1 MEVWNRNHFVNADV
15 YDNSWA
21 LYEDDKIIQ
30 EGTLDLKVEPLSRIT
45 VKIPFTKPQIQ
56 PGKEYRLLLRSVL
69 KKDELWAPKGFE
81 ISWDQMELPWSI
93 PVVPSDKAVGK
104 VALEKVENGYQVKG
118 TSFCYSFSSEG
129 ELVSMVQQG
138 KELLKSPLKLNVW
151 RAPIANELDGWDSYG
166 VRNSTWKEYNGNQV
180 ANEYYSANLNNLN
193 RRLISMDASESDGQ
207 VYIKVRCFS
216 QMGLPQSSALDAYI
230 FGIKY
235 KGFEEEYTYRI
246 NGDGSMEIQHTV
258 DPQGA
263 QAAFLPRMGLTL
275 TLDASMQQV
284 NWYGRGPQE
293 NYPDRK
299 TGYKVGIYKTT
310 VDEMY
315 EPYLIP
321 QDHGLRC
328 DNRWMKISDS
338 EGHGLM
344 FQMNE
349 WFNFSVSNFS
359 TENLTKA
366 VYQYQ
371 LEKQD
376 GVTVNLDYETTGLGC
391 TARYVLPSY
400 RTMPRHYERK
410 IIIKPIQ

>member
-1 MEVWNRNHFVNADV
+1 
-15 YDNSWA
+15 
-21 LYEDDKIIQ
+21 
-30 EGTLDLKVEPLSRIT
+30 
-45 VKIPFTKPQIQ
+45 
-56 PGKEYRLLLRSVL
+56 
-69 KKDELWAPKGFE
+69 
-81 ISWDQMELPWSI
+81 
-93 PVVPSDKAVGK
+93 
-104 VALEKVENGYQVKG
+104 
-118 TSFCYSFSSEG
+118 
-129 ELVSMVQQG
+129 
-138 KELLKSPLKLNVW
+138 
-151 RAPIANELDGWDSYG
+151 
-166 VRNSTWKEYNGNQV
+166 
-180 ANEYYSANLNNLN
+180 
-193 RRLISMDASESDGQ
+193 MDASESDGQ

-235 KGFEEEYTYRI
+235 KGFEEEYSYRI

-310 VDEMY
+310 VDEIY

-321 QDHGLRC
+321 Q
-328 DNRWMKISDS
+328 
-338 EGHGLM
+338 
-344 FQMNE
+344 
-349 WFNFSVSNFS
+349 
-359 TENLTKA
+359 A